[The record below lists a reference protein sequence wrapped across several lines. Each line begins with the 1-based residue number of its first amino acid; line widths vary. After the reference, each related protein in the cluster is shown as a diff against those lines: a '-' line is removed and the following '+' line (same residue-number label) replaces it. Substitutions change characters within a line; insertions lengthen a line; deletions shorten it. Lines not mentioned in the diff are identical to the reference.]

1 MSSSF
6 QSGLAGG
13 AFPGMKKTASW
24 LPDSKATT
32 ALTLSFFITVYQP
45 ETAKLRMAKEGSA
58 FGVI

>member
-24 LPDSKATT
+24 LEGDNSSDLIVFHHCVPTG
-32 ALTLSFFITVYQP
+32 
-45 ETAKLRMAKEGSA
+45 TAKLRMAKEGSA